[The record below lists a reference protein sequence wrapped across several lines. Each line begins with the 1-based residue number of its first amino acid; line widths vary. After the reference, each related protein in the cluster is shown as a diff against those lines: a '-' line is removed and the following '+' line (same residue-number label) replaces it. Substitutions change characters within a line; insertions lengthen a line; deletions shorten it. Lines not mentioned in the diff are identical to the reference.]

1 MSDSG
6 LLLFDTASVYFR
18 AFFGVPTSVRAP
30 DGRPVNAVRGLL
42 DYLARFITEYS
53 PTRVACCWDN
63 SWRPMWRVALI
74 PSYKAHRVGTDGE
87 DIPAE
92 LAAQIPLIV
101 EVLTAAGIPIIGAD
115 GYEADDVIGTL
126 ATHQPGPV
134 GVVTGDRD
142 LFQVVDDT
150 AGTRVLYLGR
160 GAGQHDQVDAAWLR
174 QRYGIEPQQYVDFAI
189 LRGDPSDGL
198 PGVPGIGEKTAA
210 RLLTDHSDLAGI
222 RQAAATG
229 LLSAKVSDSIS
240 KAADY
245 LTAATPVV
253 SVERNVQLPPME
265 LQLPDDVAHPDRFQ
279 ELVAALGLGG
289 SAERLR
295 VALRTAA
302 QARNT

>member
-18 AFFGVPTSVRAP
+18 AFFGVPTAVRAP

-53 PTRVACCWDN
+53 PTRLACCWDN
-63 SWRPMWRVALI
+63 SWRPLWRVVLI
-74 PSYKAHRVGTDGE
+74 PSYKAHRVGDDGE

-92 LAAQIPLIV
+92 LALQIPLIT
-101 EVLTAAGIPIIGAD
+101 EVLRAVGVPIIGAD

-126 ATHQPGPV
+126 ANREPGPV

-142 LFQVVDDT
+142 LFQVVDDA
-150 AGTRVLYLGR
+150 AGIRVLYLGR
-160 GAGQHDQVDAAWLR
+160 GAGQHDRVDAAWLR
-174 QRYGIEPQQYVDFAI
+174 QRYGVNPEQYVDFAI

-210 RLLTDHSDLAGI
+210 RLLADFGDLAGI
-222 RQAAATG
+222 RTAAEAS
-229 LLSAKVSDSIS
+229 LLTAKMTDSVVS
-240 KAADY
+240 AADY

-253 SVERNVQLPPME
+253 AVERQVDLPE
-265 LQLPDDVAHPDRFQ
+265 VDLRLPASVAHPDRFD
-279 ELVAALGLGG
+279 ELVTELGLGG

-295 VALRTAA
+295 VALQTAA
-302 QARNT
+302 QARST

>member
-18 AFFGVPTSVRAP
+18 AFFGVPTSVRSP

-42 DYLARFITEYS
+42 DYLARFITEYA

-63 SWRPMWRVALI
+63 SWRPAWRVALI
-74 PSYKAHRVGTDGE
+74 PSYKAHRVGDAGE

-92 LAAQIPLIV
+92 LTGQIPLIA
-101 EVLTAAGIPIIGAD
+101 EVLTAVGIPIVGAD

-126 ATHQPGPV
+126 ASRQPGPV

-142 LFQVVDDT
+142 LFQVVDDA
-150 AGTRVLYLGR
+150 AGIRVLYLGR
-160 GAGQHDQVDAAWLR
+160 GAGQHDRVDAAWLR
-174 QRYGIEPQQYVDFAI
+174 QRYGIEPAQYVDFAI

-210 RLLTDHSDLAGI
+210 RLLSDYGDLAGI
-222 RQAAATG
+222 RRAAEGG
-229 LLSAKVSDSIS
+229 LVSAKLTDSVMNG
-240 KAADY
+240 ADY

-253 SVERNVQLPPME
+253 AVERAVALPE
-265 LQLPDDVAHPDRFQ
+265 LDLRLPAGPVHRQRFD
-279 ELVAALGLGG
+279 ELVTELGLGG

-295 VALRTAA
+295 VALQTAV
-302 QARNT
+302 QARST

>member
-18 AFFGVPTSVRAP
+18 AFFGVPTAVRAP

-53 PTRVACCWDN
+53 PTRLACCWDN
-63 SWRPMWRVALI
+63 SWRPLWRVVLI
-74 PSYKAHRVGTDGE
+74 PSYKAHRVGDEGE

-92 LAAQIPLIV
+92 LALQIPLIT
-101 EVLTAAGIPIIGAD
+101 EVLTAVGVPIIGAD

-126 ATHQPGPV
+126 ANREPGPV

-142 LFQVVDDT
+142 LFQVVDDA
-150 AGTRVLYLGR
+150 AGIRVLYLGR
-160 GAGQHDQVDAAWLR
+160 GAGQHDRVDAAWLR
-174 QRYGIEPQQYVDFAI
+174 QRYGVNPEQYVDFAI

-210 RLLTDHSDLAGI
+210 RLLADFGDLAGI
-222 RQAAATG
+222 RTAAEAG
-229 LLSAKVSDSIS
+229 LLTAKMTDSVVS
-240 KAADY
+240 AADY

-253 SVERNVQLPPME
+253 AVERQVDLPE
-265 LQLPDDVAHPDRFQ
+265 VDLRLPAGVAHPDRFD
-279 ELVAALGLGG
+279 ELVTELGLGG

-295 VALRTAA
+295 VALQTAA
-302 QARNT
+302 QARST

>member
-18 AFFGVPTSVRAP
+18 AFFGVPTAVRAP

-53 PTRVACCWDN
+53 PTRLACCWDN
-63 SWRPMWRVALI
+63 SWRPLWRVVLI
-74 PSYKAHRVGTDGE
+74 PSYKAHRVGDDGE

-92 LAAQIPLIV
+92 LALQIPLIT
-101 EVLTAAGIPIIGAD
+101 EVLTAVGVPIIGAD

-126 ATHQPGPV
+126 ANREPGPV

-142 LFQVVDDT
+142 LFQVVDDA
-150 AGTRVLYLGR
+150 AGIRVLYLGR
-160 GAGQHDQVDAAWLR
+160 GAGQHDRVDAAWLR
-174 QRYGIEPQQYVDFAI
+174 QRYGVDPERYVDFAI

-210 RLLTDHSDLAGI
+210 RLLADFGDLAGI
-222 RQAAATG
+222 RTAAEAG
-229 LLSAKVSDSIS
+229 LLTAKMTDSVVS
-240 KAADY
+240 AADY

-253 SVERNVQLPPME
+253 AVERQVDLPE
-265 LQLPDDVAHPDRFQ
+265 VDLRLPDSVAHPDRFD
-279 ELVAALGLGG
+279 ELVTELGLGG

-295 VALRTAA
+295 VALQTAA
-302 QARNT
+302 QARST

>member
-18 AFFGVPTSVRAP
+18 AFFGVPTAVRAP

-42 DYLARFITEYS
+42 DFLARFITDYS
-53 PTRVACCWDN
+53 PTRLACCWDN
-63 SWRPMWRVALI
+63 SWRPLWRVVLI
-74 PSYKAHRVGTDGE
+74 PSYKAHRVGDDGE

-92 LAAQIPLIV
+92 LALQIPLIT
-101 EVLTAAGIPIIGAD
+101 EVLTAVGVPIIGAD

-126 ATHQPGPV
+126 ANREPGPV

-142 LFQVVDDT
+142 LFQVVDDA
-150 AGTRVLYLGR
+150 AGIRVLYLGR
-160 GAGQHDQVDAAWLR
+160 GAGQHDRVDAAWLR
-174 QRYGIEPQQYVDFAI
+174 QRYGVNPEQYVDFAI

-210 RLLTDHSDLAGI
+210 RLLADFGDLAGI
-222 RQAAATG
+222 RTAAEAG
-229 LLSAKVSDSIS
+229 LLTAKMTDSVMS
-240 KAADY
+240 AADY

-253 SVERNVQLPPME
+253 AVERQVDLPE
-265 LQLPDDVAHPDRFQ
+265 VDLRLPASVAHPDRFD
-279 ELVAALGLGG
+279 ELVTELGLGG

-295 VALRTAA
+295 VALQTAA
-302 QARNT
+302 QARST